1 MPRFVYRP
9 NHPFCDDNGMVE
21 ASMAGPKHI
30 SSSAPGVISDTM
42 DSTRHM
48 ADGLYYDSK
57 SEFRKATKAAGCQ
70 EVGNE
75 TATLMKPR
83 QRIELSREQ
92 CRNEIRKAISQLR

>member
-30 SSSAPGVISDTM
+30 SSSAPGVIRDEIEP
-42 DSTRHM
+42 TRHM
-48 ADGLYYDSK
+48 ADGKYYTSK
-57 SEFRKATKAAGCQ
+57 AKMRSVNKDYNCV

-75 TATLMKPR
+75 ISTLMKPR

-92 CRNEIRKAISQLR
+92 RRNEIRKAISQLR